1 VLKTPILFIVFNRPS
16 QTKIVLESI
25 KAVKPIH
32 LFIAA
37 DGARKNNKKDIE
49 NCKIVLEIIKN
60 IDWDC
65 NVSYLLRENNLGC
78 KIAVS
83 DAINWFFENVEEGII
98 LEDDCLPNIS
108 FFTFCEN
115 MLSRYEDDTQI
126 MHIGGTNF
134 QSKDVTLTDSYYYS
148 RIVHVWGWASWKR
161 AWDLYNVNIDEYT
174 KPILRKWF
182 TDYKFNKNSF
192 LYWHQAFTSIKENR
206 INTWDYQWTYA
217 LWKHN
222 GLSIIPSQNLVTN
235 IGFDKNATHTT
246 KGAETY
252 ALLPVYDL
260 NEIIH
265 PKSKIVNLSL
275 DNNTFSK
282 WYIKRSLAKRFI
294 DLIKNTF

>member
-1 VLKTPILFIVFNRPS
+1 
-16 QTKIVLESI
+16 
-25 KAVKPIH
+25 
-32 LFIAA
+32 
-37 DGARKNNKKDIE
+37 
-49 NCKIVLEIIKN
+49 
-60 IDWDC
+60 
-65 NVSYLLRENNLGC
+65 
-78 KIAVS
+78 
-83 DAINWFFENVEEGII
+83 
-98 LEDDCLPNIS
+98 
-108 FFTFCEN
+108 
-115 MLSRYEDDTQI
+115 

-134 QSKDVTLTDSYYYS
+134 QSKDVALTDSYYYS

-161 AWDLYNVNIDEYT
+161 AWNLYNVSIDEYT

-192 LYWHQAFTSIKENR
+192 LYWHKAFTSVKENR

-252 ALLPVYDL
+252 ALLPMYDL

-265 PKSKIVNLSL
+265 PTSKVVNSQL
-275 DNNTFSK
+275 DNYTFSK
-282 WYIKRSLAKRFI
+282 WYIKRSLAKRII
-294 DLIKNTF
+294 DLIQKAF

>member
-1 VLKTPILFIVFNRPS
+1 MLKTPILFIVFNRPS

-25 KAVKPIH
+25 KAAKPTQ

-37 DGARKNNKKDIE
+37 DGARKNNKKDVE
-49 NCKIVLEIIKN
+49 NCKLVLEIIKN

-65 NVSYLLRENNLGC
+65 NVSYLLRDKNLGC

-98 LEDDCLPNIS
+98 IEDDCLPNQS
-108 FFTFCEN
+108 FFTFCET
-115 MLSRYEDDTQI
+115 MLSTHKDDSQI

-134 QSKDVTLTDSYYYS
+134 QSKDVDLSDSYYYS

-161 AWDLYNVNIDEYT
+161 AWGFYNVAIDEYT

-192 LYWHQAFTSIKENR
+192 LYWHKAFTSVKENR

-222 GLSIIPSQNLVTN
+222 GLSIIPSQNLVAN

-246 KGAETY
+246 KGSETY

-260 NEIIH
+260 NEILH
-265 PKSKIVNLSL
+265 PKSKDVNLLL
-275 DNNTFSK
+275 DNYTFSK
-282 WYIKRSLAKRFI
+282 WFIKRSIAKRII
-294 DLIKNTF
+294 DLIKKAF

>member
-25 KAVKPIH
+25 KAVKPIQ

-98 LEDDCLPNIS
+98 LEDDCLPNKS
-108 FFTFCEN
+108 FFSFCEN
-115 MLSRYEDDTQI
+115 MLSTHKDDAQI

-134 QSKDVTLTDSYYYS
+134 QSKDVTISESYYYS

-161 AWDLYNVNIDEYT
+161 AWDLYKVDIEEYT
-174 KPILRKWF
+174 KPKLRKWF
-182 TDYKFNKNSF
+182 NDYKFNKKSF
-192 LYWHQAFTSIKENR
+192 LYWHKAFTSVKENQ

-235 IGFDKNATHTT
+235 IGFDNNATHTT

-260 NEIIH
+260 NEISH
-265 PKSKIVNLSL
+265 PKSKIVNLTL
-275 DNNTFSK
+275 DNHTFNK
-282 WYIKRSLAKRFI
+282 WYVKRSIAKRII